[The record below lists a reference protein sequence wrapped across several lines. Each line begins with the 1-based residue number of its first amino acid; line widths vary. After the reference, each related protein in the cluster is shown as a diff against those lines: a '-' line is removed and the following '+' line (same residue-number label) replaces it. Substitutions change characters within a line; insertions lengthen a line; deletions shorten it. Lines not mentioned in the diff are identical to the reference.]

1 MCLSIL
7 YYVGLGFRKAGS
19 AKLLLFPHVSFIIEP
34 WQPCKCVPVWMA
46 EKGLCGKG
54 RNAFLCQ
61 FSGSSSS
68 WAQAASIHFR
78 DIPSVSLAVVFP
90 SRPCG
95 TPSDSL
101 EPLGPLEAWDHMP
114 DPTKQGCRALS
125 VLIEGHMQQWKVAR
139 QMWVQM

>member
-1 MCLSIL
+1 MAKEEMLSSASSL
-7 YYVGLGFRKAGS
+7 APAPVGRK
-19 AKLLLFPHVSFIIEP
+19 LPP
-34 WQPCKCVPVWMA
+34 YTY
-46 EKGLCGKG
+46 
-54 RNAFLCQ
+54 
-61 FSGSSSS
+61 
-68 WAQAASIHFR
+68 FR

-90 SRPCG
+90 SRPRG

-101 EPLGPLEAWDHMP
+101 EPLGPLEAWGHMP